1 MAKTDPELKKYL
13 SDVRKNLYCDRKTKN
28 RFLKDLSEN
37 IENYLSNLPNADF
50 KSVVEHFGTPKSIAE
65 EFAAQTDANS
75 LKKVKRGKNFKWLI
89 IAILAAIA
97 LFIGIIAFI
106 IVKNNSRDAVYYY
119 DETVTDKGIVEEFL
133 EG

>member
-1 MAKTDPELKKYL
+1 M
-13 SDVRKNLYCDRKTKN
+13 
-28 RFLKDLSEN
+28 SEN
-37 IENYLSNLPNADF
+37 IENYLSDLPNADF

-75 LKKVKRGKNFKWLI
+75 LKKVKRGKKFKWLI

-119 DETVTDKGIVEEFL
+119 DETVTDNGIVEEFL